1 MDSEKHIDWP
11 EAAKSP
17 AEDRRLLLL
26 RPRGFCAGVVR
37 AIEVVRLAIE
47 QLGGPIYVHHEIV
60 HNRHV
65 VNDLAQQGAVFVE
78 SLDEVP
84 SGALVIFSAHGVSPQ
99 VRQKARDRK
108 LQVIDATCP
117 LVSKVHLEVIR
128 YARQN
133 YTIILIGHR
142 AHDEVVGTIGEAPG
156 CIRLIS
162 EAGEVDGLEV
172 PHPERVVYLTQT
184 TLSVD
189 DTQEIISRLRVR
201 FPKIIGPASQ
211 DICYATQNRQMAV
224 RNVGRRAEAV
234 LVVGA
239 KNSSNSNRLVEVA
252 QRGGTAAYLIAE
264 ARDILPEW
272 VNGLRT
278 VAVTAG
284 ASAPEVLVQQVVS
297 RLKDLGFNR
306 LEEVEW
312 IEENVSFVLPPEL
325 RAGRPS
331 IQFGEAYA
339 EE

>member
-1 MDSEKHIDWP
+1 MHTEERVERP
-11 EAAKSP
+11 EAAGSTV
-17 AEDRRLLLL
+17 EDRRLLLL

-37 AIEVVRLAIE
+37 AIEVVRLAI
-47 QLGGPIYVHHEIV
+47 QQIGGPIYVHKEIV

-65 VNDLAQQGAVFVE
+65 VNDLAEQGAIFVE
-78 SLDEVP
+78 SLEEVP

-99 VRQKARDRK
+99 VRQKARERK
-108 LQVIDATCP
+108 LQIIDATCP

-133 YTIILIGHR
+133 YTIVLIGHR
-142 AHDEVVGTIGEAPG
+142 DHDEVVGTIGEAPSS
-156 CIRLIS
+156 IRLIS

-172 PHPERVVYLTQT
+172 PHPERLVYLTQT

-189 DTQEIISRLRVR
+189 DTQEIISRLRAR
-201 FPKIIGPASQ
+201 FPKIIGPATQ

-224 RNVGRRAEAV
+224 RNVGRLAEAV

-306 LEEVEW
+306 VEEVDL

-325 RAGRPS
+325 RAERS
-331 IQFGEAYA
+331 LVRFGEAYA
-339 EE
+339 AE

>member
-1 MDSEKHIDWP
+1 MHTEERMERP
-11 EAAKSP
+11 EAARGA
-17 AEDRRLLLL
+17 AEGRRLLLL

-37 AIEVVRLAIE
+37 AIEIVRLAIE
-47 QLGGPIYVHHEIV
+47 QFGPPVYVHKEIV

-65 VNDLAQQGAVFVE
+65 VNDLAKQGGVFVE

-84 SGALVIFSAHGVSPQ
+84 AGALVIFSAHGVSPQ
-99 VRQKARDRK
+99 VRQKARERR

-142 AHDEVVGTIGEAPG
+142 DHDEVVGTIGEAPG
-156 CIRLIS
+156 SIRLIS

-172 PHPERVVYLTQT
+172 PQPERLVYLTQT
-184 TLSVD
+184 TLSID
-189 DTQEIISRLRVR
+189 DTQEIINRLRTR
-201 FPKIIGPASQ
+201 FPNIIGPASQ

-224 RNVGRRAEAV
+224 RNVGRRVEAV

-252 QRGGTAAYLIAE
+252 QRGGAAAYLIAE
-264 ARDILPEW
+264 ARDIHAEW
-272 VNGLRT
+272 VNGLRN

-284 ASAPEVLVQQVVS
+284 ASAPEVLVQEVVS
-297 RLKDLGFNR
+297 RLKDLGFNQV
-306 LEEVEW
+306 EEVEW

-325 RAGRPS
+325 KAVRSP

-339 EE
+339 AE

>member
-1 MDSEKHIDWP
+1 MYTEERMERP
-11 EAAKSP
+11 EVARIA

-47 QLGGPIYVHHEIV
+47 QLGGPIYVHKEIV

-84 SGALVIFSAHGVSPQ
+84 SGAIVIFSAHGVSPQ
-99 VRQKARDRK
+99 VRQKARERK

-142 AHDEVVGTIGEAPG
+142 DHDEVVGTIGEAPG
-156 CIRLIS
+156 SIRLIS
-162 EAGEVDGLEV
+162 EAREVDELEI

-189 DTQEIISRLRVR
+189 DTQEIISRLLIR

-224 RNVGRRAEAV
+224 RNLGHRAEAV

-264 ARDILPEW
+264 AREILPEW
-272 VNGLRT
+272 VNGMRN

-297 RLKDLGFNR
+297 RLKDLGFNL

-325 RAGRPS
+325 RADRS
-331 IQFGEAYA
+331 LVRLGEAYA
-339 EE
+339 SE

>member
-1 MDSEKHIDWP
+1 MDTERRIEWP

-17 AEDRRLLLL
+17 AEERRLLLL

-47 QLGGPIYVHHEIV
+47 QLGGPIYVHKEIV

-99 VRQKARDRK
+99 VRQKARERK

-142 AHDEVVGTIGEAPG
+142 DHDEVIGTIGEAPG
-156 CIRLIS
+156 SIRLIS
-162 EAGEVDGLEV
+162 EAGEVDVLEV
-172 PHPERVVYLTQT
+172 PHPERIVYLTQT

-211 DICYATQNRQMAV
+211 DICYATQKRQMAV
-224 RNVGRRAEAV
+224 RNLGHGAEAV

-252 QRGGTAAYLIAE
+252 QRGGTAAYLISE
-264 ARDILPEW
+264 AQDILPDW
-272 VNGLRT
+272 VNGLRN

-306 LEEVEW
+306 VEEVEW
-312 IEENVSFVLPPEL
+312 IEENVSFVLPQEL
-325 RAGRPS
+325 RAGRSS
-331 IQFGEAYA
+331 IRFGEAYA
-339 EE
+339 AE

>member
-1 MDSEKHIDWP
+1 MDTEERIEWP
-11 EAAKSP
+11 EAAKSQG
-17 AEDRRLLLL
+17 EDRRLLLL

-37 AIEVVRLAIE
+37 AIEVVRVAIE
-47 QLGGPIYVHHEIV
+47 QLGTPIYVHKEIV

-108 LQVIDATCP
+108 LRVIDATCP

-128 YARQN
+128 YARQS

-142 AHDEVVGTIGEAPG
+142 DHDEVVGTIGEAPG
-156 CIRLIS
+156 SIRLIS

-172 PHPERVVYLTQT
+172 PDPARLVYLTQT

-189 DTQEIISRLRVR
+189 DTQEIISRLRIR
-201 FPKIIGPASQ
+201 FPEIIGPSSQ
-211 DICYATQNRQMAV
+211 DICYATQNRQTAV
-224 RNVGRRAEAV
+224 RNLGRRAEAV

-252 QRGGTAAYLIAE
+252 QRGGTPAYLIAE
-264 ARDILPEW
+264 AREILPEW
-272 VNGLRT
+272 VNGLRN

-306 LEEVEW
+306 VEEVEW

-325 RAGRPS
+325 RADRS
-331 IQFGEAYA
+331 LVRLGEAYA
-339 EE
+339 AE

>member
-1 MDSEKHIDWP
+1 MDTEKRIEWP
-11 EAAKSP
+11 GAAKSP

-47 QLGGPIYVHHEIV
+47 QLGGPIYVHKEIV

-65 VNDLAQQGAVFVE
+65 VNNLAQQGAVFVE

-99 VRQKARDRK
+99 VRQKARERK

-142 AHDEVVGTIGEAPG
+142 DHDEVIGTIGEAPG
-156 CIRLIS
+156 SIRLIS
-162 EAGEVDGLEV
+162 EAGEVDVLEV
-172 PHPERVVYLTQT
+172 PHPERIVYLTQT

-224 RNVGRRAEAV
+224 RNLGHGAEAV

-252 QRGGTAAYLIAE
+252 QRGGTAAYLISE
-264 ARDILPEW
+264 AQDILPDW
-272 VNGLRT
+272 VNGLRN

-306 LEEVEW
+306 VEEVEW
-312 IEENVSFVLPPEL
+312 IEENVSFVLPQEL
-325 RAGRPS
+325 RAGRSS
-331 IQFGEAYA
+331 IRFGEAYA
-339 EE
+339 AE

>member
-1 MDSEKHIDWP
+1 MYTEERMEWP
-11 EAAKSP
+11 ETAKSP
-17 AEDRRLLLL
+17 ADERQLLLL

-47 QLGGPIYVHHEIV
+47 QLGGPIYVHKEIV

-78 SLDEVP
+78 SLEEVP
-84 SGALVIFSAHGVSPQ
+84 SGAIVIFSAHGVSPQ
-99 VRQKARDRK
+99 VRQKARERK

-142 AHDEVVGTIGEAPG
+142 DHDEVVGTIGEAPG
-156 CIRLIS
+156 AIRLIS
-162 EAGEVDGLEV
+162 EAGEVDGLEI
-172 PHPERVVYLTQT
+172 PQPDRMVYLTQT

-189 DTQEIISRLRVR
+189 DTQEIISRLRAR

-224 RNVGRRAEAV
+224 RNLGQRAEAV

-264 ARDILPEW
+264 AREILPEW
-272 VNGLRT
+272 VKGLRN

-297 RLKDLGFNR
+297 RLKELGFNR
-306 LEEVEW
+306 VEEMDW

-325 RAGRPS
+325 KTGRPS
-331 IQFGEAYA
+331 IQSGEVYA
-339 EE
+339 AE

>member
-1 MDSEKHIDWP
+1 MDTEKRIEWP
-11 EAAKSP
+11 GAAKSP

-47 QLGGPIYVHHEIV
+47 QLGGPIYVHKEIV

-65 VNDLAQQGAVFVE
+65 VNNLAQQGAVFVE

-99 VRQKARDRK
+99 VRQKARERK

-142 AHDEVVGTIGEAPG
+142 DHDEVIGTIGEAPG
-156 CIRLIS
+156 SIRLIS
-162 EAGEVDGLEV
+162 EAGEVDVLEV
-172 PHPERVVYLTQT
+172 PHPERIVYLTQT

-224 RNVGRRAEAV
+224 RNLGHGAEAV

-252 QRGGTAAYLIAE
+252 QRGGTAAYLISE
-264 ARDILPEW
+264 AQDILPEW
-272 VNGLRT
+272 VNGLRN

-306 LEEVEW
+306 VEEVEW
-312 IEENVSFVLPPEL
+312 IEENVSFVLPQEL
-325 RAGRPS
+325 RAGRSS
-331 IQFGEAYA
+331 IRFGEAYA
-339 EE
+339 AE

>member
-1 MDSEKHIDWP
+1 
-11 EAAKSP
+11 
-17 AEDRRLLLL
+17 LLL

-47 QLGGPIYVHHEIV
+47 QLGGPIYVHKEIV

-99 VRQKARDRK
+99 VRQKARERK

-142 AHDEVVGTIGEAPG
+142 DHDEVIGTIGEAPG
-156 CIRLIS
+156 SIRLIS
-162 EAGEVDGLEV
+162 EAGEVDVLEV
-172 PHPERVVYLTQT
+172 PHPERIVYLTQT

-224 RNVGRRAEAV
+224 RNLGHGAEAV

-252 QRGGTAAYLIAE
+252 QRGGTAAYLISE
-264 ARDILPEW
+264 AQDILPEW
-272 VNGLRT
+272 VNGLRN

-306 LEEVEW
+306 VEEVEW
-312 IEENVSFVLPPEL
+312 IEENVSFVLPQEL
-325 RAGRPS
+325 RAGRSS
-331 IQFGEAYA
+331 IRFGEAYA
-339 EE
+339 AE

>member
-1 MDSEKHIDWP
+1 MHTEERVERP
-11 EAAKSP
+11 EAAGSTV
-17 AEDRRLLLL
+17 EDRRLLLL

-37 AIEVVRLAIE
+37 AIEVVRLAI
-47 QLGGPIYVHHEIV
+47 QQIGGPIYVHKEIV

-65 VNDLAQQGAVFVE
+65 VNDLAEQGAIFVE
-78 SLDEVP
+78 SLEEVP

-99 VRQKARDRK
+99 VRQKARERK
-108 LQVIDATCP
+108 LQIIDATCP

-133 YTIILIGHR
+133 YTIVLIGHR
-142 AHDEVVGTIGEAPG
+142 DHDEVVGTIGEAPSS
-156 CIRLIS
+156 IRLIS

-172 PHPERVVYLTQT
+172 PHPERLVYLTQT

-189 DTQEIISRLRVR
+189 DTQEIISRLRAR
-201 FPKIIGPASQ
+201 FPKIIGPATQ
-211 DICYATQNRQMAV
+211 DICYATQNRQTAV
-224 RNVGRRAEAV
+224 RNVGRLAEAV

-306 LEEVEW
+306 VQEVDL

-325 RAGRPS
+325 RAERS
-331 IQFGEAYA
+331 LVRFGEAYA
-339 EE
+339 AE

>member
-1 MDSEKHIDWP
+1 
-11 EAAKSP
+11 
-17 AEDRRLLLL
+17 
-26 RPRGFCAGVVR
+26 
-37 AIEVVRLAIE
+37 
-47 QLGGPIYVHHEIV
+47 V

-84 SGALVIFSAHGVSPQ
+84 SGAIVIFSAHGVSPQ
-99 VRQKARDRK
+99 VRQKARERK

-142 AHDEVVGTIGEAPG
+142 DHDEVVGTIGEAPG
-156 CIRLIS
+156 SIRLIS
-162 EAGEVDGLEV
+162 EAGEVDQLEI

-224 RNVGRRAEAV
+224 RNLGHRAEAV

-252 QRGGTAAYLIAE
+252 QRGGMAAYLIAE
-264 ARDILPEW
+264 AREILPEW
-272 VNGLRT
+272 VNGLRN

-297 RLKDLGFNR
+297 RLKELGFNR
-306 LEEVEW
+306 VEEVEW
-312 IEENVSFVLPPEL
+312 IEENVSFVLPPEF
-325 RAGRPS
+325 RADRS
-331 IQFGEAYA
+331 LIRFGEACAA
-339 EE
+339 E